1 MKQPSHHD
9 TPQNTLA
16 PKRIIN
22 DWTTTM
28 QRPYS
33 QCTNPGKMEEKDS
46 SKRKYSLTNDDENDT
61 ENSTHGILQIEQGLA
76 TRSYHPGMTKSPAQ
90 RTDSKAY

>member
-46 SKRKYSLTNDDENDT
+46 SKRK
-61 ENSTHGILQIEQGLA
+61 
-76 TRSYHPGMTKSPAQ
+76 
-90 RTDSKAY
+90 